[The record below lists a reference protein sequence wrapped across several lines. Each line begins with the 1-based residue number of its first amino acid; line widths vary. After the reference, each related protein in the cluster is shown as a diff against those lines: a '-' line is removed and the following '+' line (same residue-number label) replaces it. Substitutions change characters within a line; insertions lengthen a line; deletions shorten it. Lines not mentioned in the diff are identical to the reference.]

1 MAPAAPAAPMA
12 PATPGL
18 GGAVASTLPM
28 MVRISYKQDP
38 SVFIAAT
45 HPDFNVDSATQLPV
59 GKICPS
65 CGNRHAKKVH
75 NTRFCYNC
83 GDVYIPRIHKNSSD
97 PNMVTVS
104 IDKVV

>member
-1 MAPAAPAAPMA
+1 
-12 PATPGL
+12 
-18 GGAVASTLPM
+18 M

-45 HPDFNVDSATQLPV
+45 QPDFNVDSATQLPV
-59 GKICPS
+59 GNICPS
-65 CGNRHAKKVH
+65 CGDRHAKKVQ